1 MINDIKNKETAR
13 KSTIKEIKN
22 VVSDLDEQRQKE
34 STVFQNKMIDVFY
47 YLFNSLRISRQ
58 PGRSMLLKWVKV
70 SGKRFNEILRAFT
83 KAKNDGLE
91 TNAGGRKITVDK
103 AESLL
108 KDLVY
113 GKIDDREFK
122 KEYSN
127 IVNDANAILKKPMI
141 TRSQEKMVKALLQFT
156 EILKPKDKHPDTT
169 NMPELQEGEESA
181 E

>member
-70 SGKRFNEILRAFT
+70 SGKRFNEILSAFT

-156 EILKPKDKHPDTT
+156 EIVKPKDKHPDTT